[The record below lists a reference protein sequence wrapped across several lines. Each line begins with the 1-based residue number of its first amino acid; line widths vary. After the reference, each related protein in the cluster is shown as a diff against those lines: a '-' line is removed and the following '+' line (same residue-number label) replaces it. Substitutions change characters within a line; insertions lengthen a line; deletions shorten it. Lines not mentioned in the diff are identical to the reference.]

1 MFYLTVC
8 TLGVLCGVS
17 PKNCPKNL
25 LPTGL
30 DTCNIMRFRR
40 IRTES
45 RKVSFLEASKV
56 ANTGDI
62 RNIVLLGHG
71 GSGKTSLAEAFLHL
85 TGATN
90 RLGSVD
96 EKSTICDFYDEEK
109 EHQHS
114 IQSSIVYANHAGKLI
129 NIIDTPGYPD
139 FIGPAIKAIPAAETA
154 LIVISAAA
162 GIETNTRRTFE
173 LAANAKKVRIIV
185 INKMDADN
193 VDFPELVKN
202 IQESFGLQCRCANL
216 PTVDNGSVI
225 DCIENDSGD
234 SPVMD
239 VAKAHT
245 DLIESVIEAD
255 DDLMEAYLGGEE
267 IASERIA
274 SVFVEALKSGTII
287 PIVFTNARS
296 EVGVAELLDIVA
308 KYTPSPSQA
317 EPVELKDGE
326 AAIQLKAD
334 PAGPLAGLVFRVGFD
349 PRSNMKFSSIRIFSG
364 TIKSDTGLLR
374 NAEKKSIRPGHI
386 LKSQG
391 GETTETDAGIAGDI
405 ITLAKVEE
413 LKTDDLIHDGK
424 IAGVFDLP
432 ATPEPMF
439 SLALEPAARGDE
451 QKIGAALDRLCEE
464 DPCFKT
470 SRDMQTKELVASG
483 MGDLHLRIMLEKMHN
498 RSNLSVTTKEPK
510 IPYRETITAKAEGH
524 YRHKKQTGG
533 AGQFGEVYLRVE
545 PGERNSDP
553 SLEFSWDIFGG
564 SIPGQFEPAIAK
576 GINDVMQSGV
586 IAGFPLQDIKVS
598 IYDGKHHPVDSKEVA
613 FRAAGKGAFIDAL
626 QKAKA
631 VLLEPIVNMEVTV
644 PAENMGDIAGD
655 LASKRGRVIGQD
667 MLAGNFIVIKAQVPL
682 AEIKQ
687 YNSQLKSVTGG
698 RGSYSMTLSHYE
710 LVPPNVQQQ
719 IIAAHTKPKETE

>member
-1 MFYLTVC
+1 
-8 TLGVLCGVS
+8 
-17 PKNCPKNL
+17 
-25 LPTGL
+25 
-30 DTCNIMRFRR
+30 
-40 IRTES
+40 
-45 RKVSFLEASKV
+45 LETTKV

-85 TGATN
+85 TGAAN

-96 EKSTICDFYDEEK
+96 DKTSICDFYDEEK

-114 IQSSIVYANHAGKLI
+114 IQSSIVNINHAGKLI
-129 NIIDTPGYPD
+129 NVIDTPGYPD
-139 FIGPAIKAIPAAETA
+139 FIGPAIKALPAAETC
-154 LIVISAAA
+154 LITIGASA
-162 GIETNTRRTFE
+162 GIETNTRKTFE
-173 LAANAKKVRIIV
+173 LATKANKARIIV
-185 INKMDADN
+185 INKIDADN
-193 VDFPELVKN
+193 VDFPELLKN
-202 IQESFGLQCRCANL
+202 IRETFGSQCRCANL
-216 PTVDNGSVI
+216 PSADKASVI
-225 DCIENDSGD
+225 DCIANSSGD
-234 SPVMD
+234 SPLMN
-239 VAKAHT
+239 VAQAHT

-267 IASERIA
+267 ISTEKVA
-274 SVFVEALKSGTII
+274 SVFVEALNTGTII
-287 PIVFTNARS
+287 PIVFTNARN
-296 EVGVAELLDIVA
+296 EVGVTELLDIVA
-308 KYTPSPSQA
+308 KYTPSPAQA
-317 EPVELKDGE
+317 VPTALKNGE
-326 AAIQLKAD
+326 ETIQLTAD
-334 PAGPLAGLVFRVGFD
+334 AAGPLAGLVFRVGFD
-349 PRSNMKFSSIRIFSG
+349 PRSNMRFSSIRIFSG
-364 TIKSDTGLLR
+364 TIKSDTSLYR

-391 GETTETDAGIAGDI
+391 GETSETDAGVAGDI

-413 LKTDDLIHDGK
+413 LRTDDLVHDGRVK
-424 IAGVFDLP
+424 GVFELF

-439 SLALEPAARGDE
+439 SLAIEPAARGDE
-451 QKIGAALDRLCEE
+451 QKIGSALERLCEE

-498 RSNLSVTTKEPK
+498 RSKLSVTTKEPK

-553 SLEFSWDIFGG
+553 PLDFSWDIFGA

-576 GINDVMQSGV
+576 GINDVMQTGV

-598 IYDGKHHPVDSKEVA
+598 IYDGKYHPVDSKEVA

-626 QKAKA
+626 KKAKA
-631 VLLEPIVNMEVTV
+631 VLLEPIVNMEVTI

-682 AEIKQ
+682 SEIKQ

-710 LVPPNVQQQ
+710 LVPPNVQQA
-719 IIAAHTKPKETE
+719 IVAASQNPKETE

>member
-1 MFYLTVC
+1 
-8 TLGVLCGVS
+8 
-17 PKNCPKNL
+17 
-25 LPTGL
+25 
-30 DTCNIMRFRR
+30 MR
-40 IRTES
+40 
-45 RKVSFLEASKV
+45 KLSFLEAYDV

-96 EKSTICDFYDEEK
+96 EKTSVCDFYDEEK

-114 IQSSIVYANHAGKLI
+114 IQSSIVHVSHVGKLI

-154 LIVISAAA
+154 LIVISATA
-162 GIETNTRRTFE
+162 GIETNTRKTFE
-173 LAANAKKVRIIV
+173 LATKANKARIIV
-185 INKMDADN
+185 INKMDAEN
-193 VDFPELVKN
+193 VAFPELIKN
-202 IQESFGLQCRCANL
+202 IQESFGSQCRCANL
-216 PTVDNGSVI
+216 PAGDKASVI
-225 DCIENDSGD
+225 DCIDNDSGD

-239 VAKAHT
+239 VAQAHT

-255 DDLMEAYLGGEE
+255 DELMEAYLGGEE
-267 IASERIA
+267 IGPEKIA
-274 SVFVEALKSGTII
+274 SVFVKALKAGTIT
-287 PIVFTNARS
+287 PIVFTNARN
-296 EVGVAELLDIVA
+296 EVGVTELLEIVA
-308 KYTPSPSQA
+308 QYTPSPAQA
-317 EPVELKDGE
+317 GPVELKDGE
-326 AAIQLKAD
+326 ATIQLSAD

-349 PRSNMKFSSIRIFSG
+349 PRSNMKFSSIRVFSG

-374 NAEKKSIRPGHI
+374 NAERKSIRPGHI

-391 GETTETDAGIAGDI
+391 GETTETDAGTAGDI

-424 IAGVFDLP
+424 VAGVFKLIP
-432 ATPEPMF
+432 TPEPMF

-451 QKIGAALDRLCEE
+451 QKIGTALDRLCEE

-553 SLEFSWDIFGG
+553 PLDFNWDIFGA
-564 SIPGQFEPAIAK
+564 SIPGQFEPGVAK
-576 GINDVMQSGV
+576 GVNDVMQSGI

-598 IYDGKHHPVDSKEVA
+598 IYDGKYHPVDSKEVA

-626 QKAKA
+626 QKAKP

-644 PAENMGDIAGD
+644 PAENIGDIAGD

-719 IIAAHTKPKETE
+719 IVAAHTKPKETE